1 MISRSRPR
9 QAWDRARETGVILA
23 SHDTLAELG
32 SVLHRPKLAG
42 YLSLS
47 EITVFLAELA
57 RVVELVAITQRI
69 TLCRDPRD
77 DKFLELAIAGRADFL
92 VTGDV
97 DLLTLDPFHG
107 TAIMDPATYLGRP

>member
-1 MISRSRPR
+1 
-9 QAWDRARETGVILA
+9 
-23 SHDTLAELG
+23 
-32 SVLHRPKLAG
+32 
-42 YLSLS
+42 
-47 EITVFLAELA
+47 VFLAELA

-107 TAIMDPATYLGRP
+107 TAIMDPATYLRRP

>member
-1 MISRSRPR
+1 MIRSRS
-9 QAWDRARETGVILA
+9 WARYCTG
-23 SHDTLAELG
+23 
-32 SVLHRPKLAG
+32 PAG
-42 YLSLS
+42 RVPVTFR
-47 EITVFLAELA
+47 ITVFLAELA

-77 DKFLELAIAGRADFL
+77 DKFLELALAGRADFL